1 MIMLVWDEVSFLKS
15 NPSTEEKRKFY
26 EKRAREALGY
36 LRKST
41 PLFDFY
47 MNRLLD
53 DLRKG
58 GLHMNEVG
66 TSPKEM
72 LELKPGI

>member
-1 MIMLVWDEVSFLKS
+1 MLVWDEVSFLKS
-15 NPSTEEKRKFY
+15 NPSLEEKRRYYK
-26 EKRAREALGY
+26 KRAEEALGY

-58 GLHMNEVG
+58 GLHMNEIG
-66 TSPKEM
+66 TSPDEM